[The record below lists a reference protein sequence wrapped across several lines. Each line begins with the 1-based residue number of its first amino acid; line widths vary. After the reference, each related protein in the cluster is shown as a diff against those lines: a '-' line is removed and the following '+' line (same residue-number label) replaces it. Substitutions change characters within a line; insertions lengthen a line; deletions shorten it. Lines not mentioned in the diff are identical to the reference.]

1 MSEEMYARGEWIVH
15 ARYGVG
21 QVEGKD
27 SRTLEG
33 EEKIFLRVKTFTG
46 EYFLP
51 IKKWDVPHIRPLSS
65 EYKIKKALSLIG
77 QPAEPLNDD
86 YRIRNKQIAE
96 AISDISIYSKAEIIR
111 DLYARKRN
119 GKLNTNEADLLEKIK
134 DQFLNEW
141 SIVTGLEKG
150 FLREKLVAALQVS
163 FDKFIKGMH
172 D

>member
-1 MSEEMYARGEWIVH
+1 MSEEMHARGEWIVH

-27 SRTLEG
+27 SKTLEG
-33 EEKIFLRVKTFTG
+33 EKKTFLRVKTFGG

-65 EYKIKKALSLIG
+65 EYKINKALSMIR
-77 QPAEPLNDD
+77 QPGDLLSNDH
-86 YRIRNKQIAE
+86 RTRSKQIAE

-111 DLYARKRN
+111 DLYTRKRL
-119 GKLNTNEADLLEKIK
+119 GKLNTSESDLLEKIK

-141 SIVTGLEKG
+141 SIITGQEKG
-150 FLREKLVAALQVS
+150 TLRDKLSVALQTS
-163 FDKFIKGMH
+163 FDKFEEGNV
-172 D
+172 